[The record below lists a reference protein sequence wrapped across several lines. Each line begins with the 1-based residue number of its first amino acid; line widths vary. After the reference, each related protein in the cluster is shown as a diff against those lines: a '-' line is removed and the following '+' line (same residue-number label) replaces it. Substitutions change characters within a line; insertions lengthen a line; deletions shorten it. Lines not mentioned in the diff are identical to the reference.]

1 MATGLTPRHP
11 LSIITSRKIFLL
23 PKEKEGPMSHS
34 VATRTI
40 RGCQC
45 LRSTFQTGYFLKSPF
60 PTANRDFSRRT
71 YSSLHPQQPLSRHGI
86 SSNLAAYCI
95 ISSLLATLAFQS
107 FRSPL
112 SNDAP
117 PGSELVP
124 PNVEGAKIGITKT
137 AGHDDVEQVDTGTDK
152 VPFFPRKIWLP
163 RSGGVEDG
171 RTRALPAGL
180 GAVDS
185 EEEYQLLGLGIRTV
199 TIFGVEVY
207 VVGLYVAR
215 SDLGKLQEGMVRAI
229 AAPGATTLVEG
240 EKEELRSTLLN
251 SEGSEKI
258 WDAILKQEG
267 IKSAARIVPTR
278 STAFGHL
285 RDGWLRGITARGKTE
300 KYSDDPDFQKAVG
313 DFKGIFG
320 GRGATGVA
328 KGKALLLGRA
338 GNGGLTVWMERG
350 KDEGGVPGRA
360 GTMAALGSVQDE
372 RIGRL
377 LWLGYLA
384 GRTVASEGARKNVV
398 EGVMDLVERPIGT
411 VETQVI

>member
-1 MATGLTPRHP
+1 
-11 LSIITSRKIFLL
+11 
-23 PKEKEGPMSHS
+23 MSHS
-34 VATRTI
+34 LATKTI

-45 LRSTFQTGYFLKSPF
+45 LRSTRTLGLYLNTSC
-60 PTANRDFSRRT
+60 PTANLKILRRA
-71 YSSLHPQQPLSRHGI
+71 YSSLHTHQTVSRRGI
-86 SSNLAAYCI
+86 SSNLTAYYI
-95 ISSLLATLAFQS
+95 LSSLLATLAFQS
-107 FRSPL
+107 FRRPL
-112 SNDAP
+112 TNDAP
-117 PGSELVP
+117 PGSELAS
-124 PNVEGAKIGITKT
+124 PNAEGAKIGIIK
-137 AGHDDVEQVDTGTDK
+137 ADGQDEADQVDTGTTT

-163 RSGGVEDG
+163 RSDGVNNG
-171 RTRALPAGL
+171 KSRALPAGL

-199 TIFGVEVY
+199 SFLSIEVY

-229 AAPGATTLVEG
+229 TAPGATTLVEG
-240 EKEELRSTLLN
+240 EKEQLKRTLLDN
-251 SEGSEKI
+251 EGSEKI

-267 IKSAARIVPTR
+267 IKSATRIVPTR

-285 RDGWLRGITARGKTE
+285 RDGWLRGITARGKAE
-300 KYSDDPDFQKAVG
+300 KYSDDPDFQEAVG

-320 GRGATGVA
+320 GGGAKGMS
-328 KGKALLLGRA
+328 KGKALLLGRG
-338 GNGGLTVWMERG
+338 GNGGLTVWMER
-350 KDEGGVPGRA
+350 EGGVESRA

-384 GRTVASEGARKNVV
+384 GRTVASEGARKNIV

>member
-1 MATGLTPRHP
+1 MTPQHP
-11 LSIITSRKIFLL
+11 SRLEVFSGYFHQKTESL
-23 PKEKEGPMSHS
+23 MSQS
-34 VATRTI
+34 LFARTI

-45 LRSTFQTGYFLKSPF
+45 LRSPLTLGLYVKSSS
-60 PTANRDFSRRT
+60 PTANRDFLRRAHA
-71 YSSLHPQQPLSRHGI
+71 SLHTQQPLSRRGN
-86 SSNLAAYCI
+86 SSEFAAYCI
-95 ISSLLATLAFQS
+95 ISSLVVTLAFQS
-107 FRSPL
+107 FQRPL

-117 PGSELVP
+117 PSSELASP
-124 PNVEGAKIGITKT
+124 DAEKAKIGITK
-137 AGHDDVEQVDTGTDK
+137 ANSHDEVEQVDTGTTTI
-152 VPFFPRKIWLP
+152 PFFPRKIWLP
-163 RSGGVEDG
+163 RPIGINDG
-171 RTRALPAGL
+171 RSRALPAGL
-180 GAVDS
+180 GVADS

-199 TIFGVEVY
+199 TIFSVEVY

-240 EKEELRSTLLN
+240 EKEELKRTLLD

-267 IKSAARIVPTR
+267 IKSAARIVPTK

-285 RDGWLRGITARGKTE
+285 RDGWLRGITARGKAE
-300 KYSDDPDFQKAVG
+300 KYSDDVNFQKSIG
-313 DFKGIFG
+313 DFKAIFG
-320 GRGATGVA
+320 GRGAAGVS
-328 KGKALLLGRA
+328 KGKALLLGR
-338 GNGGLTVWMERG
+338 GGDGGLTVWMERG
-350 KDEGGVPGRA
+350 KDEGGVAGRA
-360 GTMAALGSVQDE
+360 GTMAPLGSVQDE